1 MKAVRRGLL
10 LTVPLLL
17 VLLFAAAWLL
27 VDIWLESAGGRQA
40 VERALAERIG
50 LPVRLEGEFHVMLLP
65 SIGVSGTVLVLG
77 EPGQATELARSE
89 EYAVS
94 LALAPLFESRLLI
107 ESVRFSDGI
116 LYLDRWPGGD
126 PSADAPPQAA
136 LALPDIRELAISD
149 FRLVLGQGDDSPY
162 LLREL
167 SIEEFTPGRL
177 APLRLRVEGFG
188 TWRGGMSWQPADDAL
203 ELTVAGTG
211 QWAGEL
217 GLQASVRLNAGTGQL
232 AVRWVGGPFG
242 ADIEPRLSLAYA
254 ARPAGVRL
262 EGVRIEAEALRIEG
276 VGCFLAGERPALH
289 LDLAADRVDTAALP
303 DLSELAPSAAPAAD
317 DQPDP
322 EWPEGLD
329 FGVRLAVGELLAG
342 DAVARQAVLQL
353 GGEPDC
359 RALSGTAVN

>member
-1 MKAVRRGLL
+1 VKAVRRWFL

-94 LALAPLFESRLLI
+94 LALAPLLESRLLI

-126 PSADAPPQAA
+126 RSADAPAQAA

-149 FRLVLGQGDDSPY
+149 FRLVLGPGDDSPY

-203 ELTVAGTG
+203 ELTAAGTG

-217 GLQASVRLNAGTGQL
+217 GLQASMRLNAGTGQL
-232 AVRWVGGPFG
+232 ALRWV
-242 ADIEPRLSLAYA
+242 AIEPQLSLAYA
-254 ARPAGVRL
+254 ALPAGVRL

-276 VGCFLAGERPALH
+276 VGCFLAGEPPALH

-317 DQPDP
+317 DQADP